1 MLFGCLPP
9 TDMRNTRSTN
19 TRRTNT
25 NDTPWI
31 ELLAV
36 AAIILIMIVLALPN
50 LLRARIADLKTIP
63 SHQTHR

>member
-1 MLFGCLPP
+1 MLFGRSES
-9 TDMRNTRSTN
+9 TDMPNIRLTN
-19 TRRTNT
+19 ARRTNI
-25 NDTPWI
+25 NGTPWI

-63 SHQTHR
+63 SHQTRR